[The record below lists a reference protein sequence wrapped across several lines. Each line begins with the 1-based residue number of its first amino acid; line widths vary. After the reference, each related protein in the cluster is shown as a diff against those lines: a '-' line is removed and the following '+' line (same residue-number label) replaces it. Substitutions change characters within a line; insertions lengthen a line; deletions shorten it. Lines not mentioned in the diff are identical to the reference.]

1 MLREQ
6 AAATSSGPP
15 SGVDIDKFLEEQGIA
30 GVNKVCICSIN
41 WIFEKKKLFEKI
53 LSMDICLHI
62 ARESLETDSFRE

>member
-41 WIFEKKKLFEKI
+41 WIFEKKN
-53 LSMDICLHI
+53 
-62 ARESLETDSFRE
+62 SLKKY

>member
-30 GVNKVCICSIN
+30 GVNKVCIL
-41 WIFEKKKLFEKI
+41 FEFIKTDWKKKY
-53 LSMDICLHI
+53 
-62 ARESLETDSFRE
+62 